1 MSRPRAAGCVAFSRC
16 IQSTQ
21 TGKCVSVSE
30 ISSDQTNRRVVL
42 SKDAVQ
48 AETYRSGLHRIHV
61 SRILFARLDYRAF
74 HREIRQRPAVS
85 LNFSQVFKLMR
96 TKYVHNLHRRRYVMT
111 SFTLDPL
118 HSEISWLRG
127 LFSELPR
134 LFGDR
139 SDLFAP
145 QRQSSCTLTR
155 SREPTL

>member
-1 MSRPRAAGCVAFSRC
+1 MRLKPTAVPSAWRLVLCTLPS
-16 IQSTQ
+16 
-21 TGKCVSVSE
+21 KSE
-30 ISSDQTNRRVVL
+30 VTVCNASFWRR
-42 SKDAVQ
+42 SN
-48 AETYRSGLHRIHV
+48 
-61 SRILFARLDYRAF
+61 
-74 HREIRQRPAVS
+74 
-85 LNFSQVFKLMR
+85 LNFSQVFKLVR

-118 HSEISWLRG
+118 HSEISWVRG

-134 LFGDR
+134 FFGDR